1 MKLLGWMH
9 RKFRQNSSDV
19 FSGGGTC
26 TCLAARPSLDE
37 APSHHEFN
45 TFLSLS
51 AATFPPPPDNT
62 DISSVTPDL
71 FSSTLLSIGTF
82 GLFPHSF
89 DEEQYD
95 TTAGT
100 ETPTF
105 GLLEPLQTTEPEASE
120 EKLEAGEEKEVAAMV
135 EAIAEKAAEATTE
148 SDLMAVTAELEKAL
162 AAVAAAEEKEGSEK
176 RVSSARPS
184 SGMSTCP
191 LQGFLFGSPMVDLTA
206 REGEGGKEKRASL
219 GELFMR
225 SRMAELAEEAGE
237 GPDESGEM
245 GEDKWTARIGL
256 KKMIRLSL
264 RGGSRGSGGSADTNN
279 KLQKILQM
287 FHRKVYPETAATR
300 KNKWAGTRTK
310 KRETSKDQNR
320 SVSKK
325 KSEETECCIANR
337 DISRDANRNVRIP
350 NFNCCSAR
358 SFVELDDHRGSLDS
372 SVNRE
377 HWIKTDADCKLCSWI
392 NFSI

>member
-19 FSGGGTC
+19 FSGGGAC

-37 APSHHEFN
+37 PPSHHEFN

-51 AATFPPPPDNT
+51 AATFPSPPDNT

-82 GLFPHSF
+82 GLFPQYSF
-89 DEEQYD
+89 DEEQHD

-135 EAIAEKAAEATTE
+135 EAIAEKAAESTTE

-191 LQGFLFGSPMVDLTA
+191 LQGFLFGSPMVDLMA
-206 REGEGGKEKRASL
+206 REGEGVKEKRASL

-237 GPDESGEM
+237 EPDEGGEK

-264 RGGSRGSGGSADTNN
+264 RGGSRSSTGTADTNN
-279 KLQKILQM
+279 KLQKIVQILQM
-287 FHRKVYPETAATR
+287 FHRKVYPETATTR
-300 KNKWAGTRTK
+300 KNKWAGTRSK
-310 KRETSKDQNR
+310 KRETSKDQNK

-325 KSEETECCIANR
+325 KSEEMECCIANR
-337 DISRDANRNVRIP
+337 DISRDANRNVCIP
-350 NFNCCSAR
+350 NFNCCSTR

-377 HWIKTDADCKLCSWI
+377 HWIKTDADYLVLEL
-392 NFSI
+392 